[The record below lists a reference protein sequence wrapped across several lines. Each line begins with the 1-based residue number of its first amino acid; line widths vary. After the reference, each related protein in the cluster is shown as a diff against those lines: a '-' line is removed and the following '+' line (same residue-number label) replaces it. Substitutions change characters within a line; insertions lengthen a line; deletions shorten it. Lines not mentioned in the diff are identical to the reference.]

1 MRRSVRCMRTAP
13 MYRLRWGSWGGARA
27 GPNWDS
33 QHDSTRRRP
42 AMNATKARPSVNR
55 KVAPLVASLLERR
68 DELRLDVRRH
78 ESGATLV
85 DAGIRASGGLEA
97 GRRIAEICMGGL
109 GQVQLTTGNGRWPI
123 AVSV

>member
-1 MRRSVRCMRTAP
+1 MQQKPAQALTA
-13 MYRLRWGSWGGARA
+13 R
-27 GPNWDS
+27 GP
-33 QHDSTRRRP
+33 
-42 AMNATKARPSVNR
+42 
-55 KVAPLVASLLERR
+55 PLVASLLERR

-109 GQVQLTTGNGRWPI
+109 GQVRLTGGHGRWPGGL
-123 AVSV
+123 AVGASDPVLACLASQYAGWSLASGSGKDRFQALGSGPARAL